1 MIGLKLAAQTRPLEI
16 LALGAHPDDIEIGC
30 GGTLLNLISGFPN
43 AVIRWVVLSGDRERH
58 SEASKSADEVLSSNV
73 CHKVDLHGFRDGY
86 FPHEAAAIKD
96 CFEALKRD
104 CRPSLIFT
112 HWAGDAHQDH
122 RVISEL
128 TFNTFRDSMILEYEI
143 PKIEGDLGNPQLFS
157 ALSTDQLKRKT
168 DHIVRSFPSQA
179 DKRWFRPDT
188 FTSLARLR
196 GLACNAPSGFA
207 EAFYIRKVFIEVD
220 HAEMLA

>member
-1 MIGLKLAAQTRPLEI
+1 MIGLKLAPQTRPFEI

-30 GGTLLNLISGFPN
+30 GGTLLNLIAGFPN
-43 AVIRWVVLSGDRERH
+43 AVIRWVVLSGDAERR
-58 SEASKSADEVLSSNV
+58 SEASKSADEFLSTSA
-73 CHKVDLHGFRDGY
+73 CHKVDLHRFRDGY

-96 CFEALKRD
+96 CFEELKRD

-122 RVISEL
+122 RAVSEL
-128 TFNTFRDSMILEYEI
+128 TFNTFRDHMILEYEI

-157 ALSTDQLKRKT
+157 ALSSDQMKRKT
-168 DHIVRSFPSQA
+168 SHIVRSFPSQA

-196 GLACNAPSGFA
+196 GLACDASSGFA
-207 EAFYIRKVFIEVD
+207 EAFYVRKLFVEFD
-220 HAEMLA
+220 QAEMLA